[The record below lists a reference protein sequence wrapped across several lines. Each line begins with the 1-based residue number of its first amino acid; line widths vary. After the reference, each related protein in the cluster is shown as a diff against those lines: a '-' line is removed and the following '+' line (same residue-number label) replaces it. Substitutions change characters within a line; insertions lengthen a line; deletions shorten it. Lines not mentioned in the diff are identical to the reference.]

1 MLLFFPGC
9 TVEVS
14 EPAPRYDSIKTNPT
28 MIELYR
34 KYASSYGGVVFE
46 SEEDAKKILAS
57 TDLGNVSRIKPSIH
71 PLYKINTNGA
81 ANHTHAFTAAA
92 GHQDNQ
98 APTLVSAK
106 SMAMTAIEIA
116 CDSGL
121 LKRIRDEFSS

>member
-1 MLLFFPGC
+1 
-9 TVEVS
+9 
-14 EPAPRYDSIKTNPT
+14 
-28 MIELYR
+28 MIELYK
-34 KYASSYGGVVFE
+34 KYASSYGDVEFMN
-46 SEEDAKKILAS
+46 EEEAKKLLAS
-57 TDLGNVSRIKPSIH
+57 TDLGNVSQLKPSIH

-116 CDSGL
+116 CDAEL
-121 LKRIRDEFSS
+121 LKRVRDEFAG